1 MFFSQNVVKY
11 LYMSEFEKFINEYI
25 AYLEI
30 EKGRSK
36 KTQNNYKRYLLEFL
50 KFSKIKNINELTEDK
65 IRNFRIFLANKNIK
79 KITQSYYL
87 IALRNFLKFLIKR
100 GYNVLSPDRI
110 ELPKVF
116 RKQIE
121 ILEYA
126 ELERLLNAPKGNDLR
141 ALRDKAILETLF
153 STGLRLSELC
163 SLNRYINLERGE
175 ITVLGKGGKLRVV
188 FLSNRAKEAIKN
200 YLNKRVDT
208 NEALFISL
216 TKSKNPKV
224 IGRISG
230 RAIERLI
237 DFWAKKAGIPHK
249 VWPHQIRHSYAT
261 DLLINGADLRA
272 VQELLGHQNI
282 STTQVYTHL
291 TNKELREIHKSFH
304 ARRRK

>member
-1 MFFSQNVVKY
+1 
-11 LYMSEFEKFINEYI
+11 
-25 AYLEI
+25 LEI

-50 KFSKIKNINELTEDK
+50 KFSKIKNLNELTEDK
-65 IRNFRIFLANKNIK
+65 VRNFRIFLANKNIK

-126 ELERLLNAPKGNDLR
+126 ELERLLNAPKGDDLR
-141 ALRDKAILETLF
+141 TLRDKAILETLF

-175 ITVLGKGGKLRVV
+175 ITILGKGGKLRVV

-200 YLNKRVDT
+200 YLSKRVDT

-237 DFWAKKAGIPHK
+237 DFWARKAGIPHK

>member
-1 MFFSQNVVKY
+1 
-11 LYMSEFEKFINEYI
+11 MSEFEKFINEYI